1 MAVIF
6 FQWRL
11 SPSNSI
17 TPSRRRLCEN
27 DEEEEGRWQCSTI
40 GGSCSE
46 SSSFDFEYHHGQIV
60 VKLPVVKDWHL
71 LSCGVHVGLVL
82 IPYVC

>member
-1 MAVIF
+1 MTA
-6 FQWRL
+6 
-11 SPSNSI
+11 STNHSDTS
-17 TPSRRRLCEN
+17 LCEN
-27 DEEEEGRWQCSTI
+27 DEEEEGRWHCSTI

-46 SSSFDFEYHHGQIV
+46 SSSFEYHHGQIV

-71 LSCGVHVGLVL
+71 LSCGVYVGLGL